1 MILFLPTTYWLW
13 SLILSSGNDM
23 GLLMISYTDFL
34 EYNLILFSS
43 WSIDLLGTR
52 LESEGDSLLQ
62 TQACLCYICAGNV
75 EKLVACWTKA
85 QDGNNPL
92 SLQVSIFETK
102 DASFSVV
109 FHPTYNLEIDLFQ
122 KFIAFTLT
130 YLHFSSFSG

>member
-1 MILFLPTTYWLW
+1 MFLPATYWLW
-13 SLILSSGNDM
+13 SLILSSGNDI
-23 GLLMISYTDFL
+23 GLLMISYTDCL
-34 EYNLILFSS
+34 GYNRILFSS

-85 QDGNNPL
+85 QDGSNPL

-102 DASFSVV
+102 DASFLVV

-130 YLHFSSFSG
+130 YLYFSSFSG